1 MASFPTM
8 NSDIINFLR
17 SIVVTLSSI
26 VFIALGKR
34 VLGVPAMARQVK
46 DLALSLQW
54 LGSLL
59 RCGFSQWPSAAVV
72 AQVTGVAQI

>member
-46 DLALSLQW
+46 DLALSLQQ
-54 LGSLL
+54 LGLLL
-59 RCGFSQWPSAAVV
+59 RRRFDP
-72 AQVTGVAQI
+72 